1 MQLLSQILSARAETI
16 RSVLLRLR
24 VNLLFTAWR
33 FDRRI
38 PTPDGD
44 YPMKKT
50 NKTKVTVKPA
60 IKDLPVKND
69 PKGGARI
76 SKQELIKLQ

>member
-1 MQLLSQILSARAETI
+1 
-16 RSVLLRLR
+16 
-24 VNLLFTAWR
+24 
-33 FDRRI
+33 
-38 PTPDGD
+38 
-44 YPMKKT
+44 MKKT